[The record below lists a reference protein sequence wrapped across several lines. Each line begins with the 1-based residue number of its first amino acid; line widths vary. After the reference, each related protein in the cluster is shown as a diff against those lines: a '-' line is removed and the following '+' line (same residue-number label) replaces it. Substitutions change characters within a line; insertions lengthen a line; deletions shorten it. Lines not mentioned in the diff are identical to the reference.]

1 MFDDNWFGWWYGLNW
16 GYFMKVGIY
25 LEYKVVN
32 VICFCGNFFVFNFIL
47 GKDIMYLDVCDKCYL
62 FYFGK

>member
-1 MFDDNWFGWWYGLNW
+1 
-16 GYFMKVGIY
+16 MKVGIY